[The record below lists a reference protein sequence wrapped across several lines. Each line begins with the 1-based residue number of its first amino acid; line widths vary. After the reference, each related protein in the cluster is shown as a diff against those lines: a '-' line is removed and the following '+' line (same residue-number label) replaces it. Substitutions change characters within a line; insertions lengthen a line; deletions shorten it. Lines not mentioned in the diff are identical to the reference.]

1 MSEVLHEI
9 QVCTGVKYDYGFE
22 NLLEN
27 DVADLQTDM
36 DGISALPI
44 DLKDKEKYYLG
55 WHRRVRSSQS
65 TIGNFS

>member
-1 MSEVLHEI
+1 LSEVLHEI

-36 DGISALPI
+36 DGISAIPI

-55 WHRRVRSSQS
+55 
-65 TIGNFS
+65 